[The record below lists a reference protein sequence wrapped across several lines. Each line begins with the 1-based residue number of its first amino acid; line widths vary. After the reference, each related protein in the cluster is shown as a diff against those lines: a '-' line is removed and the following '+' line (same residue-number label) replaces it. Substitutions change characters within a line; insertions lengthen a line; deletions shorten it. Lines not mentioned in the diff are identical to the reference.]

1 MSVVAVPVML
11 IIGYRAEVG
20 LLIIIFFLT
29 FAVGVRDI
37 ATLRGFTFTI
47 LIFAGLTAAMFY
59 PQYFTELGGIFN
71 IALDDEVIQTNP
83 AHALGKIFGKKKL
96 ESIVKIDPLTSEDL
110 SLLLHTFQEHFP
122 KHYLLALTLSRTGM
136 RVGEALGMQ
145 WGDIDFNS
153 RFTTVQRGYSHGR
166 IETPKNGKTRRV
178 DMSMQLT
185 ETLWMLKRERERE
198 MGEEMPEWVFINN
211 VGKLLDEQNW
221 YKRVFKKAL
230 DKAELRSIRV
240 HDLRHT
246 YATLL
251 LQAGV
256 PMMYVKEQLGHYSIK
271 VTVDTYGH
279 WIPKGN
285 NDAVDKLDDN
295 NDITYLSEHVFQ
307 KKLINPVVK

>member
-1 MSVVAVPVML
+1 
-11 IIGYRAEVG
+11 
-20 LLIIIFFLT
+20 
-29 FAVGVRDI
+29 
-37 ATLRGFTFTI
+37 
-47 LIFAGLTAAMFY
+47 
-59 PQYFTELGGIFN
+59 
-71 IALDDEVIQTNP
+71 
-83 AHALGKIFGKKKL
+83 
-96 ESIVKIDPLTSEDL
+96 
-110 SLLLHTFQEHFP
+110 
-122 KHYLLALTLSRTGM
+122 
-136 RVGEALGMQ
+136 
-145 WGDIDFNS
+145 
-153 RFTTVQRGYSHGR
+153 
-166 IETPKNGKTRRV
+166 
-178 DMSMQLT
+178 MSMQLT

-279 WIPKGN
+279 WIPEGN